1 MERRTASLQDRLTI
15 VRRLTTCLTLAV
27 FLATAQDVATFS
39 TDVKVVNI
47 LATALGKK
55 GEIIRDLVKDD
66 FSILENGRPQTI
78 RYFVTQTD
86 LPLTVGLMVD
96 TSMSQHRVLESE
108 RSASFR
114 FFDQV
119 VREEKDRVFIMQF
132 DLAIQLNQPLTSSRR
147 KLEEA
152 LSLVDT
158 PTRNE
163 LRMQSG
169 GAGTLLYDAVLKAS
183 NDTMK
188 DLPGR
193 KALILLTDG
202 VDNGSETTLAKAVE
216 AAQRSDTLIYSILFS
231 DEGFYSGAFAPDG
244 RAALSRMSRES
255 GGGYFEVSKKHS
267 IEQIFGVIQ
276 DELRSQYSLGYV
288 SDEPVRISEFRK
300 LQIGTRRKGV
310 VLQARNRYWAK
321 R

>member
-1 MERRTASLQDRLTI
+1 MKSPSRIRVAAGLA
-15 VRRLTTCLTLAV
+15 LAV
-27 FLATAQDVATFS
+27 FTAAAQDQATFS

-55 GEIIRDLVKDD
+55 GEMIRDLTKDD
-66 FSILENGRPQTI
+66 FSILENGRPQKI
-78 RYFVTQTD
+78 RYFAAQSD
-86 LPLTVGLMVD
+86 LPLTIGLMVD
-96 TSMSQHRVLESE
+96 TSMSQRRVLESE

-119 VREEKDRVFIMQF
+119 LREDKDRVFIIQF
-132 DLAIQLNQPLTSSRR
+132 DLAIQLNQALTSSRR

-183 NDTMK
+183 NETMK

-193 KALILLTDG
+193 KALVLLTDG
-202 VDNGSETTLAKAVE
+202 VDNGSEATLAEAVE
-216 AAQRSDTLIYSILFS
+216 AAQKSDTLIYSILFS
-231 DEGFYSGAFAPDG
+231 DQGFYGGPFAPDG
-244 RAALSRMSRES
+244 RSALSRMSRET

-267 IEQIFGVIQ
+267 IEQIFGTIQ

-300 LQIGTRRKGV
+300 LQVVSARKGV